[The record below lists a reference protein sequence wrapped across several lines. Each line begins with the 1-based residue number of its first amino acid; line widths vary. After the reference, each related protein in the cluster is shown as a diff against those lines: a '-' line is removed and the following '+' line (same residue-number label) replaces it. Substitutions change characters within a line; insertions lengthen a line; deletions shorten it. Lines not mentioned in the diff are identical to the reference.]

1 MLFQFYGYLASLAL
15 ATLLPSAL
23 GLYVRDEV
31 PAHLKGKISYVER
44 DGVQRTI
51 FEHDATGA
59 KLDFVTNSGICET
72 TPGVNQYSGYF
83 SVGSKQRSIT
93 LKAEEFRL
101 SEYQQI

>member
-1 MLFQFYGYLASLAL
+1 MLCQFYGYLASLAL

-31 PAHLKGKISYVER
+31 PAHLKGKRSYVER

-83 SVGSKQRSIT
+83 SVGSKQISIT
-93 LKAEEFRL
+93 PKAEELRL